1 MNDHESN
8 IDNAR
13 SWLRYA
19 EEDLDSA
26 SKLNSGTSTPRNVCR
41 LSQHAS
47 ERALKV
53 AFVLEGMDFPHIHD
67 LDTLRN
73 SLPEGW
79 PIKKLYPDLAWLT
92 ECITESMHIEDW
104 PELTGADA
112 SYALSVARSICD
124 SVGAEL
130 GRRGVL

>member
-8 IDNAR
+8 IDVAR

-26 SKLNSGTSTPRNVCR
+26 SKLSRGASTPRNVCR

-47 ERALKV
+47 EKALKA

-67 LDTLRN
+67 LDRLRD

-79 PIKKLYPDLAWLT
+79 PVKKTHPDLAWLT
-92 ECITESMHIEDW
+92 GCVMESAHPGDW

-112 SYALSVARSICD
+112 SCALSVARGICG
-124 SVGAEL
+124 SMGSEFR
-130 GRRGVL
+130 RRGAL

>member
-19 EEDLDSA
+19 EEDLESA

-47 ERALKV
+47 EKALKA
-53 AFVLEGMDFPHIHD
+53 AFVLEGIDFPYIHD
-67 LDTLRN
+67 LDQLRN

-79 PIKKLYPDLAWLT
+79 PVKKTHPDLAWLT
-92 ECITESMHIEDW
+92 EYIIESEHPENW

-112 SYALSVARSICD
+112 SCALSVARGICD
-124 SVGAEL
+124 SVGAEF

>member
-19 EEDLDSA
+19 KEDLDSA
-26 SKLNSGTSTPRNVCR
+26 SKLNLGTSTPRNVCR

-47 ERALKV
+47 EKALKA

-67 LDTLRN
+67 LDRLRD

-79 PIKKLYPDLAWLT
+79 PVKKTHLDLAWLT
-92 ECITESMHIEDW
+92 EYIIESEHPEDW

-112 SYALSVARSICD
+112 SYALSVARSMCN
-124 SVGAEL
+124 SVGAEF
-130 GRRGVL
+130 GRRGAL

>member
-1 MNDHESN
+1 MNNHESN

-41 LSQHAS
+41 FSQHAS
-47 ERALKV
+47 EKALKA
-53 AFVLEGMDFPHIHD
+53 AFVLEDIDFPHIHD
-67 LDTLRN
+67 LDRLRN
-73 SLPEGW
+73 SLPGGW
-79 PIKKLYPDLAWLT
+79 PVKKSHPDLAWLT
-92 ECITESMHIEDW
+92 EYIIESEHPGDW

-112 SYALSVARSICD
+112 SHALSVARSICN
-124 SVGAEL
+124 SMGAEFR
-130 GRRGVL
+130 RRGAL

>member
-26 SKLNSGTSTPRNVCR
+26 SQLNSGTSTPRNVCR

-47 ERALKV
+47 EEALK
-53 AFVLEGMDFPHIHD
+53 AALVLEDMDFPHIHD
-67 LDTLRN
+67 LGTLRD

-79 PIKKLYPDLAWLT
+79 PVKKTHPDLAWLT
-92 ECITESMHIEDW
+92 EYIIESEHPEDW

-112 SYALSVARSICD
+112 SYALSVAHSICD
-124 SVGAEL
+124 SMGAEF

>member
-8 IDNAR
+8 INNAR

-47 ERALKV
+47 EKALKA
-53 AFVLEGMDFPHIHD
+53 AFVLEDIDFPHIHD
-67 LDTLRN
+67 LDRLRD

-79 PIKKLYPDLAWLT
+79 LIKKTHPDLAWLT
-92 ECITESMHIEDW
+92 EYIIESDHPGDW

-124 SVGAEL
+124 SMGAEFR
-130 GRRGVL
+130 RRGAL

>member
-8 IDNAR
+8 INNAR

-41 LSQHAS
+41 FSQHAS
-47 ERALKV
+47 EKALKA
-53 AFVLEGMDFPHIHD
+53 AFVLERMDFPHIHD

-79 PIKKLYPDLAWLT
+79 PVKKSHPDLAWLT
-92 ECITESMHIEDW
+92 EYIIESKHPGDW

-112 SYALSVARSICD
+112 SHALSVARSICN
-124 SVGAEL
+124 SMGAEFR
-130 GRRGVL
+130 RRGVL

>member
-19 EEDLDSA
+19 KEDLYSA
-26 SKLNSGTSTPRNVCR
+26 SELNAGTSAPRNVCL
-41 LSQHAS
+41 LSQQAS
-47 ERALKV
+47 EKALKA

-67 LDTLRN
+67 LDRLRN
-73 SLPEGW
+73 YLPVGW
-79 PIKKLYPDLAWLT
+79 AVKETHPDLAWLT
-92 ECITESMHIEDW
+92 EYIIESRYPGDW

-124 SVGAEL
+124 SMDAEFR
-130 GRRGVL
+130 RRGVL